1 MDDCLVG
8 GDQEEVINIS
18 SDNSRAAV

>member
-8 GDQEEVINIS
+8 GEQEEVIDIS
-18 SDNSRAAV
+18 SDNSRASM